1 MQSRKLPKNRNG
13 RLTQFE
19 KPQLNVPF
27 SFVKQ
32 ILQKSYSI
40 YQLYIQDYLNEF
52 IDNVSC
58 VVLLL
63 QTYKQHLEP
72 T

>member
-13 RLTQFE
+13 RLIQFE

-52 IDNVSC
+52 IDN
-58 VVLLL
+58 
-63 QTYKQHLEP
+63 
-72 T
+72 